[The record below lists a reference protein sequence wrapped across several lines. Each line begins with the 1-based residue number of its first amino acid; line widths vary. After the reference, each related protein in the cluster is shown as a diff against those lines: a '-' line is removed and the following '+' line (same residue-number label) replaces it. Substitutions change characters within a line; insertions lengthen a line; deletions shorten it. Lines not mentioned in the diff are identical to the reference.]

1 MVNVHLTIVT
11 AHLVVLHQ
19 TAVVH
24 RTERNVEVGLLAT
37 TSHVDFV
44 VLRSTVLQEQVAP
57 VGVRTIIIDIQCS
70 CTIVEL
76 FCQHSLRSNTRKYG
90 IIGIQSL
97 VALCPILV
105 SALVNQ
111 TLHLLVAIHRM
122 CGIGSAIERVVEV
135 EAHRCSA
142 SLTTLGGDDDDTI
155 GTTGTIDSG
164 RRCILQYLHRL
175 NVGWVDVE
183 GRTVCHTIHEN
194 QRIIG
199 SQHRTGTTKID
210 AHSRTR
216 LTTALLQVHA
226 RNLCLHRLHRIRR
239 SYILQVIRLDR
250 SHGTREVAF
259 LNDTIADDNQLIQ
272 RVVVLFHYNRNS
284 VLTTYLH
291 RLFLISNI
299 RKLNDGRWLDAIE
312 RKITIQIS
320 N

>member
-1 MVNVHLTIVT
+1 MVDVHLTIVT

-19 TAVVH
+19 TAIVH
-24 RTERNVEVGLLAT
+24 RTERNIKVGLLAT

-44 VLRSTVLQEQVAP
+44 VLRSAVLQEQIAP
-57 VGVRTIIIDIQCS
+57 VCVRTVVIDIQCS
-70 CTIVEL
+70 CTIIEL

-142 SLTTLGGDDDDTI
+142 SLTTFGGDDDDTI

-183 GRTVCHTIHEN
+183 SRTVCHTIHE
-194 QRIIG
+194 
-199 SQHRTGTTKID
+199 D
-210 AHSRTR
+210 
-216 LTTALLQVHA
+216 
-226 RNLCLHRLHRIRR
+226 
-239 SYILQVIRLDR
+239 
-250 SHGTREVAF
+250 
-259 LNDTIADDNQLIQ
+259 
-272 RVVVLFHYNRNS
+272 
-284 VLTTYLH
+284 
-291 RLFLISNI
+291 
-299 RKLNDGRWLDAIE
+299 
-312 RKITIQIS
+312 
-320 N
+320 